1 VIEKKERG
9 YMIPKIKKILYA
21 TDLGKNSAY
30 AFYYAVDIAQ
40 KRNAKIIILH
50 VIEPVSPLIRGYI
63 GEDKIVNI
71 QHQNVEEATKEIHQ
85 RLKDFCKAVEDKI
98 GPCLELV
105 SDILVRLGHPV
116 NEILGVAEKEG
127 CDLIVL
133 GSHGKGFLEHT
144 FLGSVSRMVLD
155 RSRKPVFIIPLP
167 SGDVDI
173 EWEKK

>member
-1 VIEKKERG
+1 
-9 YMIPKIKKILYA
+9 MIPEIKKILYA
-21 TDLGKNSAY
+21 TDLSKNSVY

-50 VIEPVSPLIRGYI
+50 VLEPVSPLTRGFL
-63 GEDKIVNI
+63 GEDTVIKI
-71 QHQNVEEATKEIHQ
+71 QRQNVEEAIEEINQ
-85 RLKDFCKAVEDKI
+85 RLQNFCRITEKKM
-98 GPCLELV
+98 GGCLELV
-105 SDILVRLGHPV
+105 SNILVRLGNPV
-116 NEILGVAEKEG
+116 DEILRLAEAEG

-167 SGDVDI
+167 SEEVDLD
-173 EWEKK
+173 WEKMI